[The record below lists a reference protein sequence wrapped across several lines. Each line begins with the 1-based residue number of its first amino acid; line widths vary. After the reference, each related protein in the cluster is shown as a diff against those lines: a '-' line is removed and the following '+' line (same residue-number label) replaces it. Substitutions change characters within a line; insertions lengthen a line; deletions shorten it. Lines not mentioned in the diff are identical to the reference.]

1 MIIILFFYI
10 SKIIN
15 IKYILTLTGV
25 PSNIENLNIV
35 NAVLFTSELEISKYT
50 TGIVGKFAGIEKIGY
65 EMVYLR
71 KI

>member
-25 PSNIENLNIV
+25 PSNIV

>member
-1 MIIILFFYI
+1 M
-10 SKIIN
+10 
-15 IKYILTLTGV
+15 TLTGV